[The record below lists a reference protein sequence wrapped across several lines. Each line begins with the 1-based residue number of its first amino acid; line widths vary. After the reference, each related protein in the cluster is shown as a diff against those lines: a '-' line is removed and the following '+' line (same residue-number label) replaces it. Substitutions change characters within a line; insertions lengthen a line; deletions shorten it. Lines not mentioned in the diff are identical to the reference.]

1 MPPSIHP
8 VHLITVLRHKSLTP
22 VIVFLTSRR
31 SCDDALQAFDHTTD
45 VLPPARQ
52 EAISAVLDELMSAYP
67 SLQDHP
73 LRKTVTA
80 YGVAAHHAGHLPSWK
95 IAIEE
100 LMRRGC
106 LDAVFATTTLAAGV
120 DFPARTVVLT
130 QSGVRRDQDFT
141 DLTVAEVAQIS
152 GRAGRRGKDSVGFAI
167 VTPSPYMDLGVL
179 TRGLTGRPEPVDS
192 QFIITYPMVLN
203 LLKAHPV
210 DHIQAILARSFAQY
224 QMNTQAESLEH
235 RIDKLHAKLESYQ
248 PRACSDWLT
257 QWNAYD
263 HATRQTT
270 QRLQARRHHPP
281 EVRARL
287 PLLTPGRL
295 VAFPRFRG
303 IVLRRYR
310 SRGQHHEMIT
320 VLRTGG
326 IIAECAVADI
336 TGVIDRTF
344 DFAPA
349 PAFPWVMPEALSW
362 LTQQLGN
369 LPKHVPTVT
378 PPSLPADE
386 ESGEVAKSLG
396 DLFPCPTC
404 PCRPTCAKEFKA
416 GNTVKQEWLH
426 HTRTVQSLR
435 TGLWHKFQERADILQ
450 DLGYLDPAHKLTA
463 DGEWARLIR
472 IDYSLLITELIR
484 AQAFAGVTPAA
495 LAGLMAC
502 ISYENDRPGSFPR
515 ISPVLANLIAA
526 TRRMAEA
533 LAPHDDPP
541 LLRADVG
548 GLAERWVGD
557 TTVTWTQLCRSTSMA
572 EGDIYRLL
580 SRTLEYLSQVH
591 SLRTTHPDLASV
603 AAEALNRIRRGV
615 LEELP

>member
-8 VHLITVLRHKSLTP
+8 VHLITVLRQKSLTP
-22 VIVFLTSRR
+22 AIVFLTSRR
-31 SCDDALQAFDHTTD
+31 SCDEALQTFEHTTD
-45 VLPPARQ
+45 TLPAPRQDAITEVLN
-52 EAISAVLDELMSAYP
+52 ELTAVYP
-67 SLQDHP
+67 SIQDHP
-73 LRKTVTA
+73 LRKTVTL

-130 QSGVRRDQDFT
+130 QSGVRRDQDFS

-152 GRAGRRGKDSVGFAI
+152 GRAGRRSKDSVGFAI

-210 DHIQAILARSFAQY
+210 DHIQSILAKSFAQY
-224 QMNTQAESLEH
+224 QMNAQAETLEN
-235 RIDKLHAKLESYQ
+235 RIDKLHARLEAYQ
-248 PRACSDWLT
+248 PRECTDWLT
-257 QWNAYD
+257 QWSAYD
-263 HATRQTT
+263 HATRQTAHK
-270 QRLQARRHHPP
+270 LQARRHQPP

-287 PLLTPGRL
+287 PFLTPGRV

-303 IVLRRYR
+303 VVLRRYR
-310 SRGQHHEMIT
+310 SKGQHHEMVT
-320 VLRTGG
+320 VLRNGG
-326 IIAECAVADI
+326 TVAECAVADI
-336 TGVIDRTF
+336 AGVIDRTF

-349 PAFPWVMPEALSW
+349 PAFPWAAPEALSW
-362 LTQQLGN
+362 LTQQLGD
-369 LPKHVPTVT
+369 LPKH
-378 PPSLPADE
+378 LPAMDTPLLASYE
-386 ESGEVAKSLG
+386 GTGELLKSLG

-404 PCRPTCAKEFKA
+404 PCRSTCAKEFKA
-416 GNTVKQEWLH
+416 ANTVKLEWLH
-426 HTRTVQSLR
+426 HARTVQSLR
-435 TGLWHKFQERADILQ
+435 TGLWHKFQERADTLQ
-450 DLGYLDPAHKLTA
+450 DLGYLDHAYKLTA

-472 IDYSLLITELIR
+472 IDYSLLITELIH
-484 AQAFAGVTPAA
+484 AHGFVGVGPSA
-495 LAGLMAC
+495 LAGLMSC
-502 ISYENDRPGSFPR
+502 IAYENDRPASFPR
-515 ISPVLANLIAA
+515 ISPALAGLIATA
-526 TRRMAEA
+526 RRMAES
-533 LAPHDDPP
+533 LAPYDDPP

-557 TTVTWTQLCRSTSMA
+557 TAVTWAQLCRSTSMA

-580 SRTLEYLSQVH
+580 SRTLEYLSQIH
-591 SLRTTHPDLASV
+591 QLQATHPDLASL
-603 AAEALNRIRRGV
+603 AAEALSRIRRGV

>member
-1 MPPSIHP
+1 
-8 VHLITVLRHKSLTP
+8 
-22 VIVFLTSRR
+22 
-31 SCDDALQAFDHTTD
+31 
-45 VLPPARQ
+45 
-52 EAISAVLDELMSAYP
+52 
-67 SLQDHP
+67 
-73 LRKTVTA
+73 
-80 YGVAAHHAGHLPSWK
+80 
-95 IAIEE
+95 
-100 LMRRGC
+100 MRRGC

-130 QSGVRRDQDFT
+130 QSGVRRDQDFS
-141 DLTVAEVAQIS
+141 DLTVAEVSQIS
-152 GRAGRRGKDSVGFAI
+152 GRAGRRSKDSVGFAI

-192 QFIITYPMVLN
+192 QFIISYPMVLN

-210 DHIQAILARSFAQY
+210 DHIQSILAKSFAQY
-224 QMNTQAESLEH
+224 QMNAQAATLEH

-248 PRACSDWLT
+248 PRECSDWLT
-257 QWNAYD
+257 QWSAYD

-270 QRLQARRHHPP
+270 RKLQARRHHPP

-287 PLLTPGRL
+287 PFLTPGRV

-303 IVLRRYR
+303 VVLRRYR
-310 SRGQHHEMIT
+310 SKGQHHEMVT
-320 VLRTGG
+320 VLRNGG
-326 IIAECAVADI
+326 TVAECPVADI
-336 TGVIDRTF
+336 TGVVDRTL

-349 PAFPWVMPEALSW
+349 PAFPWAAPEALSW
-362 LTQQLGN
+362 LGQELGEM
-369 LPKHVPTVT
+369 PKQ
-378 PPSLPADE
+378 LPAITLPPPASDE
-386 ESGEVAKSLG
+386 GTGELAKSLG

-416 GNTVKQEWLH
+416 ASTVKQEWLH

-435 TGLWHKFQERADILQ
+435 TGLWHKFQERADTLH
-450 DLGYLDPAHKLTA
+450 DLGYLDHAYKLTD

-472 IDYSLLITELIR
+472 IDFSLLITEMIR
-484 AQAFAGVTPAA
+484 AHVFQTITPGA
-495 LAGLMAC
+495 LAGIMAC

-515 ISPVLANLIAA
+515 ISPAMAGLITA
-526 TRRMAEA
+526 TRRMATS

-557 TTVTWTQLCRSTSMA
+557 TTVTWAQLCRSTSMA

-591 SLRTTHPDLASV
+591 QLRATHPDLASI
-603 AAEALNRIRRGV
+603 AAEALSRIRRGV

>member
-8 VHLITVLRHKSLTP
+8 VHLITVLRQKSLTP

-31 SCDDALQAFDHTTD
+31 SCDEALQAFEHTTD
-45 VLPPARQ
+45 TLPAARQ
-52 EAISAVLDELMSAYP
+52 DAIAEVLTELTAAYP
-67 SLQDHP
+67 SIQDHP
-73 LRKTVTA
+73 LRQTVIT

-130 QSGVRRDQDFT
+130 QSGVRRDQDFS

-152 GRAGRRGKDSVGFAI
+152 GRAGRRSKDSVGFAI

-210 DHIQAILARSFAQY
+210 DHIQSILAKSFAQY
-224 QMNTQAESLEH
+224 QMNAQAETLEH

-248 PRACSDWLT
+248 PRECTDWLT
-257 QWNAYD
+257 QWSAYD
-263 HATRQTT
+263 HATRQAT
-270 QRLQARRHHPP
+270 QKLQARRHQPP
-281 EVRARL
+281 EIRARL
-287 PLLTPGRL
+287 PYLAPGRV

-303 IVLRRYR
+303 VVLRRYR
-310 SRGQHHEMIT
+310 SKGQHHEMVT
-320 VLRTGG
+320 VLRNGG
-326 IIAECAVADI
+326 TVAECPVADI
-336 TGVIDRTF
+336 TGVLDRTV

-349 PAFPWVMPEALSW
+349 PAFPWAAPEALSW
-362 LTQQLGN
+362 LTQQLDDM
-369 LPKHVPTVT
+369 PKH
-378 PPSLPADE
+378 PPALNIPPPAPDE
-386 ESGEVAKSLG
+386 GTGELVKSLG

-416 GNTVKQEWLH
+416 ANMGKQEWLH

-450 DLGYLDPAHKLTA
+450 DLGYLDHSYKLTA

-472 IDYSLLITELIR
+472 IDFSLLITELIR
-484 AQAFAGVTPAA
+484 AQAFVGVTPSA
-495 LAGLMAC
+495 LAGLMSC

-515 ISPVLANLIAA
+515 ISPALAGLIAA
-526 TRRMAEA
+526 ARRMADS
-533 LAPHDDPP
+533 LAPYDDPP

-548 GLAERWVGD
+548 GLSERWVGD
-557 TTVTWTQLCRSTSMA
+557 TAVTWAQLCRSTSMA

-591 SLRTTHPDLASV
+591 QLQATHPDLASI
-603 AAEALNRIRRGV
+603 AAEALSRIRRGV

>member
-8 VHLITVLRHKSLTP
+8 VHLITVLRQKSLTP
-22 VIVFLTSRR
+22 AIVFLTSRR
-31 SCDDALQAFDHTTD
+31 SCDEALQAFEHTTD
-45 VLPPARQ
+45 PLPDGRQDAITEVLR
-52 EAISAVLDELMSAYP
+52 ELTAAYP
-67 SLQDHP
+67 SIQDHP
-73 LRKTVTA
+73 LRPTVTT

-130 QSGVRRDQDFT
+130 QSGVRRDQDFS
-141 DLTVAEVAQIS
+141 DLTVAEVSQIS
-152 GRAGRRGKDSVGFAI
+152 GRAGRRSKDSVGFAI

-179 TRGLTGRPEPVDS
+179 TRGLTGRSEPVDS
-192 QFIITYPMVLN
+192 QFIISYPMVLN

-210 DHIQAILARSFAQY
+210 DHIQSILAKSFAQY
-224 QMNTQAESLEH
+224 QMNAQAATLEH

-248 PRACSDWLT
+248 PRECSDWLT
-257 QWNAYD
+257 QWSAYD
-263 HATRQTT
+263 HATRQAT
-270 QRLQARRHHPP
+270 QKLQTRRHHPP

-287 PLLTPGRL
+287 PFLTPGRL
-295 VAFPRFRG
+295 VTFPRFRG
-303 IVLRRYR
+303 VVLRRYR
-310 SRGQHHEMIT
+310 SKGQHHEMVT
-320 VLRTGG
+320 VLRNGG
-326 IIAECAVADI
+326 TVAECVVADI
-336 TGVIDRTF
+336 SGVADRTF

-349 PAFPWVMPEALSW
+349 PAFPWAAPEALSW
-362 LTQQLGN
+362 LTQQLGD
-369 LPKHVPTVT
+369 LPKQVPAINM
-378 PPSLPADE
+378 PEPALDE
-386 ESGEVAKSLG
+386 EAGELVKSLG

-404 PCRPTCAKEFKA
+404 PCRPTCTKEFKA
-416 GNTVKQEWLH
+416 ANTVKQEWMH

-435 TGLWHKFQERADILQ
+435 TGLWHKFQERADTLQ
-450 DLGYLDPAHKLTA
+450 DLGYLDHAHKLTD

-472 IDYSLLITELIR
+472 IDFSLLITELIR
-484 AQAFAGVTPAA
+484 AHAFQAVTPGA
-495 LAGLMAC
+495 LAGIMAC

-515 ISPVLANLIAA
+515 ISAALAGLVAT
-526 TRRMAEA
+526 TRRMADS

-548 GLAERWVGD
+548 GLAERWVGE
-557 TTVTWTQLCRSTSMA
+557 TTVTWVQLCRSTSMA

-591 SLRTTHPDLASV
+591 QLQATHPDLASI
-603 AAEALNRIRRGV
+603 AAEALSRIRRGV

>member
-22 VIVFLTSRR
+22 AIVFLTSRR
-31 SCDDALQAFDHTTD
+31 SCDEELQAFEHTTET
-45 VLPPARQ
+45 LPAARQ
-52 EAISAVLDELMSAYP
+52 ETISAVLDELTSAYP

-73 LRKTVTA
+73 LRKTVTT

-167 VTPSPYMDLGVL
+167 VTPSPYMDLSVL

-192 QFIITYPMVLN
+192 QFIISYPMVLN

-210 DHIQAILARSFAQY
+210 DHIQSILARSFAQY
-224 QMNTQAESLEH
+224 QMNAQAASLEH

-248 PRACSDWLT
+248 PRECSDWLT
-257 QWNAYD
+257 QWSAYD

-270 QRLQARRHHPP
+270 LRLQARRHHPP

-287 PLLTPGRL
+287 PYLTPGRL

-310 SRGQHHEMIT
+310 SRGQHHEMVT

-326 IIAECAVADI
+326 TVAECAVADI

-344 DFAPA
+344 DFSPA
-349 PAFPWVMPEALSW
+349 PAFPWVMTEALSW
-362 LTQQLGN
+362 LTQQLSD
-369 LPKHVPTVT
+369 LPTRLPTIT
-378 PPSLPADE
+378 LPPLSSDD
-386 ESGEVAKSLG
+386 ESGELVKSLG

-416 GNTVKQEWLH
+416 ANTVKQEWLH

-450 DLGYLDPAHKLTA
+450 DLGYLDHAYKLTA
-463 DGEWARLIR
+463 DGDWARLIR

-484 AQAFAGVTPAA
+484 AQAFSGVTPAA

-515 ISPVLANLIAA
+515 LSPALATFIAA

-548 GLAERWVGD
+548 GLAERWVGE
-557 TTVTWTQLCRSTSMA
+557 TTVTWPQLCRSTSMA

-591 SLRTTHPDLASV
+591 SLQATHPDLASV
-603 AAEALNRIRRGV
+603 AAEALSRIRRGV